1 MRSTFTPSLT
11 QFQALLEE
19 IGSDQATSVD
29 CVVLCVFIFLRQL
42 ARDWLDRRSNR
53 IDLRQDSDADTDVTS
68 EQLVS

>member
-11 QFQALLEE
+11 QFRALLEE